1 MLKVNRIKLADEKL
15 EMHTISDKGDEQTF
29 ELLTADIPMLI
40 QMLLAAKQQKDKK
53 DSEKNGA
60 EPTLLVNF
68 VEGWQVFE
76 LPDEM
81 PEGLGL
87 HFQCA
92 GGFEFA
98 FAITDEDKDR
108 SSKAFYNDFT
118 SLMKSEKA
126 RN

>member
-1 MLKVNRIKLADEKL
+1 MLKVNRIELIDDKL
-15 EMHTISDKGDEQTF
+15 EMQTINNKGEMQTF

-40 QMLLAAKQQKDKK
+40 QMLLAAKQQKDRR
-53 DSEKNGA
+53 DSEKSNE

-68 VEGWQVFE
+68 VEGWQIFD
-76 LPDEM
+76 LPEEM

-98 FAITDEDKDR
+98 FAVTDEDEER
-108 SSKAFYNDFT
+108 SSKVFFNDIT
-118 SLMKSEKA
+118 NLMKNKGV
-126 RN
+126 